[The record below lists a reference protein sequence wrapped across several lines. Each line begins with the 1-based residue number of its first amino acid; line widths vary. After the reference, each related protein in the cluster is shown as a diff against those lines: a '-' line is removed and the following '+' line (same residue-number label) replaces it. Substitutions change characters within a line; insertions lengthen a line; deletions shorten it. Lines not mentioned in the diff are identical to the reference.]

1 MQTRVAFFLL
11 LFLWGL
17 GESNQNLLIADSC
30 YFRRADNAFGDKAN
44 IVLIQKMVQSYKDAL
59 KDTSVHEKASLG
71 LLKSYYFMI
80 RFASPNT
87 KNQRKELIKTAKD
100 FAHIS
105 HEHYPK
111 NIEITKLYLILLS
124 IWGAET
130 NPLIAIKQGVAKK
143 VRDLADSI
151 QDYQALGRTHQLL
164 PYIPLILPW
173 PDKKLADKYLQL
185 ALKKDPKDPYN
196 YFFLAELRFNQERYA
211 EAENLIKKG
220 LSLGVRTE
228 YFLEDKRGRWELKEL
243 QKKVNYKKYNN
254 FH

>member
-111 NIEITKLYLILLS
+111 NIEITRS
-124 IWGAET
+124 EEHT
-130 NPLIAIKQGVAKK
+130 
-143 VRDLADSI
+143 S
-151 QDYQALGRTHQLL
+151 
-164 PYIPLILPW
+164 
-173 PDKKLADKYLQL
+173 
-185 ALKKDPKDPYN
+185 
-196 YFFLAELRFNQERYA
+196 
-211 EAENLIKKG
+211 
-220 LSLGVRTE
+220 
-228 YFLEDKRGRWELKEL
+228 EL
-243 QKKVNYKKYNN
+243 QSRPHLVCRLLLEKKKNERKPIAFSV
-254 FH
+254 